1 MDNITI
7 INSSGSFSNEG
18 LFDCADLTNNGLYL
32 IFVGYL
38 LPLLSPTMRI
48 YLKDL
53 VVHFKNCGKVTGQI
67 VSLTE
72 FGFTKIQKVN
82 NNNEMVE
89 FIGRLCKNKDLNVL
103 PQQMIDC
110 AWSFSGEGK
119 NNVEGSWNKLLKEID
134 RLHSANILQRSNH
147 RIKP

>member
-53 VVHFKNCGKVTGQI
+53 VVHFKNCGKV
-67 VSLTE
+67 
-72 FGFTKIQKVN
+72 
-82 NNNEMVE
+82 
-89 FIGRLCKNKDLNVL
+89 
-103 PQQMIDC
+103 
-110 AWSFSGEGK
+110 
-119 NNVEGSWNKLLKEID
+119 
-134 RLHSANILQRSNH
+134 ILYN
-147 RIKP
+147 